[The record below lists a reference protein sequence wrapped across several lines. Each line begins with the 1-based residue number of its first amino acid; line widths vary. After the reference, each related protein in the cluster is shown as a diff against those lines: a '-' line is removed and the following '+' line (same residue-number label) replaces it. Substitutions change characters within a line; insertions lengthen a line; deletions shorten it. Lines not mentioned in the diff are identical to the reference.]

1 MTAAQGRLEVIV
13 KPRKKAKQNV
23 ETKTKAAAPAAA
35 SATKTEATPAPATA
49 RPQKIKVLKKDAT
62 FRSETARAAWFARIK
77 EYDGKPE
84 SEFLESVKENPPSRT
99 KNGAAEPPS
108 GWVRFFVRQGVMSL
122 QP

>member
-1 MTAAQGRLEVIV
+1 M
-13 KPRKKAKQNV
+13 KPRKKVTKNV
-23 ETKTKAAAPAAA
+23 ETKTKAANAA
-35 SATKTEATPAPATA
+35 SASKSEVKAEAAPATA

-62 FRSETARAAWFARIK
+62 YRGKTAREAWYQRIK

-84 SEFLESVKENPPSRT
+84 SEFLDSVKENPPSRT